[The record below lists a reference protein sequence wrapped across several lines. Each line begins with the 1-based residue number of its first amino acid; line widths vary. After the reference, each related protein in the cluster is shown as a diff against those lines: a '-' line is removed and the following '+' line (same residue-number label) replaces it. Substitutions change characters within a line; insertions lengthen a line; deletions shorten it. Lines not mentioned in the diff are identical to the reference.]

1 MVSPRT
7 PLHTKRYGPSEVGEY
22 GRGVGGGVFGG
33 GGGADTMRRRPV
45 PGGGVGLGIG
55 DGVGH
60 GAKSSFGAIQNN
72 NGGRMADDEEIL
84 LQRAEQAILLA
95 KQRGNG
101 MVEMDEREWG
111 AWQRH
116 EAIEREV
123 ERRLAERMVEKERE
137 WERERSRKVVVPAS
151 SISPS
156 LRTSRPSS
164 NSAAP
169 GFLLPG
175 DEFQPLGESAKSSPS
190 LVQAQLT
197 SSVTR
202 PVGQRHPYP
211 EVVPASSSARNRHS
225 VDFTQPLSPKQQ
237 IGGFPEDDF
246 PSSPPAPSPFSRIT
260 NSQSSTSLSMLDRQG
275 MVANTASRRASP
287 RDNLS
292 PQPGSGYYPGLHSSL
307 AARSETDLSR
317 LGSDDDYEGSVV
329 SSSSLGASSRRVN
342 RRH

>member
-33 GGGADTMRRRPV
+33 
-45 PGGGVGLGIG
+45 GGGVGLGIG

-72 NGGRMADDEEIL
+72 NGGRMADDEEVL
-84 LQRAEQAILLA
+84 LQRAKQAIQLA
-95 KQRGNG
+95 KQRGDG
-101 MVEMDEREWG
+101 MVEMDEREWE

-137 WERERSRKVVVPAS
+137 WGRERSRKVVVPAS

-156 LRTSRPSS
+156 LRTSRSS
-164 NSAAP
+164 STSTGP

-175 DEFQPLGESAKSSPS
+175 DEFQPLGESPRSSPRLAS
-190 LVQAQLT
+190 
-197 SSVTR
+197 TR

-211 EVVPASSSARNRHS
+211 EVIPATSSARNRHRHS
-225 VDFTQPLSPKQQ
+225 VDLTPPLSPKQQ
-237 IGGFPEDDF
+237 IGGFPDDDF
-246 PSSPPAPSPFSRIT
+246 PSSSPAPSPLSRIT

-275 MVANTASRRASP
+275 MVANTASRRTGGP

-292 PQPGSGYYPGLHSSL
+292 PQPGSSYYPGLHPSL
-307 AARSETDLSR
+307 AARSDSDISR
-317 LGSDDDYEGSVV
+317 LDSDDDYEGSVV
-329 SSSSLGASSRRVN
+329 SSTSLGASSRRVN